1 MLKSVRFQVVE
12 MSGSRY
18 EMGRQYGRQ
27 CRALIR
33 RLVGRF
39 DAMLVP
45 EEYLAGA
52 RKVAMGALPVM
63 RREAPEL
70 VEEVKGIAD
79 GAGLEFEDVFRLSC
93 SQEHQR
99 PYSR

>member
-1 MLKSVRFQVVE
+1 MRKSVRFTVVE

-33 RLVGRF
+33 RLAGRF

-45 EEYLAGA
+45 EEYLEQA
-52 RKVAMGALPVM
+52 REVAMSALPV
-63 RREAPEL
+63 
-70 VEEVKGIAD
+70 V
-79 GAGLEFEDVFRLSC
+79 
-93 SQEHQR
+93 
-99 PYSR
+99 